1 MNRTPDPLTPD
12 GGRSPPLSPDEA
24 FTVLGNETRMAIL
37 QTLLEADGPLSFS
50 DLRVGVAMSDSGQFN
65 YHLSKLDDHFIE
77 KTNQGYVLRQ
87 AGRRV
92 VEAVLSGAITES
104 PLLEPTPIDFEC
116 LLCGAPIEV
125 SYAQERLELF
135 CTECPGIYGGSG
147 RVAMPDAP
155 EQAAPTENERAP
167 GTFGYIGKLQFPPAG
182 LRDRTPEE
190 LLDAASTW
198 THLELFSAAHDIC
211 PRCSAVV
218 DHSVSVC
225 DSHDASDGLCATCQ
239 RRYAVQLTNR
249 CRNCRF
255 GGDGVI
261 VTRLLG
267 DLDLRLFVGEHGID
281 PLAEG
286 IRWGWAFEEEIISV
300 EPFEA
305 KFTFTID
312 GDAITLTVDDELTVT
327 DVYRSRDRDSG

>member
-1 MNRTPDPLTPD
+1 MDRPTDYLTAD
-12 GGRSPPLSPDEA
+12 GGRTLPLSPDEA
-24 FTVLGNETRMAIL
+24 FAVLGNETRMAIL
-37 QTLLEADGPLSFS
+37 QTLLDAGGPLSFS
-50 DLRVGVAMSDSGQFN
+50 ALREMVAVPDSGQFN
-65 YHLSKLDDHFIE
+65 YHLGKLDGHFVA
-77 KTNQGYVLRQ
+77 KTGEGYVLRQ

-104 PLLEPTPIDFEC
+104 PVLESTPIDFDC

-125 SYAQERLELF
+125 SYTQERLELF
-135 CTECPGIYGGSG
+135 CTECPGIYDGSVRG
-147 RVAMPDAP
+147 AVPEAPDG
-155 EQAAPTENERAP
+155 AAAAETEGAP
-167 GTFGYIGKLQFPPAG
+167 GRFGYLGKLQFPPAG
-182 LRDRTPEE
+182 LQGRSPDE
-190 LLDAASTW
+190 LLAAASVW
-198 THLELFSAAHDIC
+198 THLELFSAAHGIC

-218 DHSVSVC
+218 DHSVDVC
-225 DSHDASDGLCATCQ
+225 ETHDASDGLCATCH

-267 DLDLRLFVGEHGID
+267 NLDLRLFIGEHGID

-286 IRWGWAFEEEIISV
+286 IRWGWDFEEEIISV

-312 GDAITLTVDDELTVT
+312 GDAITLSVDDDLTVT
-327 DVYRSRDRDSG
+327 DVHRS